1 MIDFATF
8 RVVIDV
14 KGLFEMNRYTGTG
27 LDVHGGECLAIEFV
41 HPLRHVLHAARQ
53 DAAHRFIA
61 GNADRAERAI
71 VVGDHPPCQ
80 DSCRLELKNFR
91 GPETTKMNTYS
102 PERKAALIARM
113 MPPHNQSV
121 VQLA

>member
-1 MIDFATF
+1 MGDEF
-8 RVVIDV
+8 
-14 KGLFEMNRYTGTG
+14 GTR
-27 LDVHGGECLAIEFV
+27 CY
-41 HPLRHVLHAARQ
+41 
-53 DAAHRFIA
+53 IA
-61 GNADRAERAI
+61 VNS
-71 VVGDHPPCQ
+71 PPCQ

>member
-1 MIDFATF
+1 MLHSS
-8 RVVIDV
+8 
-14 KGLFEMNRYTGTG
+14 GWLF
-27 LDVHGGECLAIEFV
+27 
-41 HPLRHVLHAARQ
+41 
-53 DAAHRFIA
+53 DAAVSIRRRNKLIQH
-61 GNADRAERAI
+61 GDERRQGA
-71 VVGDHPPCQ
+71 PPCQ

>member
-1 MIDFATF
+1 MRILPQT
-8 RVVIDV
+8 R
-14 KGLFEMNRYTGTG
+14 R
-27 LDVHGGECLAIEFV
+27 
-41 HPLRHVLHAARQ
+41 
-53 DAAHRFIA
+53 DAPP
-61 GNADRAERAI
+61 ADRARSCQSSASSLHLRADI
-71 VVGDHPPCQ
+71 PPCQ

>member
-1 MIDFATF
+1 MVHYKQRKIKGAYAAVHNEQQLPRCAAASTSVRQQHYGKGSFLGTF
-8 RVVIDV
+8 S
-14 KGLFEMNRYTGTG
+14 
-27 LDVHGGECLAIEFV
+27 
-41 HPLRHVLHAARQ
+41 
-53 DAAHRFIA
+53 
-61 GNADRAERAI
+61 
-71 VVGDHPPCQ
+71 PPCQ

>member
-1 MIDFATF
+1 MEMMLLPGMGLNSGNFFFFMQRHQAMQMIALQDLGRINAQ
-8 RVVIDV
+8 ILCDP
-14 KGLFEMNRYTGTG
+14 ERYRGQTLELASQALTGED
-27 LDVHGGECLAIEFV
+27 LQRAFS
-41 HPLRHVLHAARQ
+41 
-53 DAAHRFIA
+53 DA
-61 GNADRAERAI
+61 
-71 VVGDHPPCQ
+71 PPCQ

>member
-1 MIDFATF
+1 MMRSALLLLLLFCALAQAAPVRYQLVSNLTAPAEMLIASEKNPWRDRTL
-8 RVVIDV
+8 RVGI
-14 KGLFEMNRYTGTG
+14 
-27 LDVHGGECLAIEFV
+27 IS
-41 HPLRHVLHAARQ
+41 
-53 DAAHRFIA
+53 
-61 GNADRAERAI
+61 
-71 VVGDHPPCQ
+71 PPCQ

>member
-1 MIDFATF
+1 MVSGHFVRACVRRFLNDFSLMF
-8 RVVIDV
+8 
-14 KGLFEMNRYTGTG
+14 LF
-27 LDVHGGECLAIEFV
+27 
-41 HPLRHVLHAARQ
+41 VLC
-53 DAAHRFIA
+53 ILWE
-61 GNADRAERAI
+61 G
-71 VVGDHPPCQ
+71 VPPCQ

>member
-1 MIDFATF
+1 MFFNVNA
-8 RVVIDV
+8 
-14 KGLFEMNRYTGTG
+14 KYSLQSP
-27 LDVHGGECLAIEFV
+27 GGEE
-41 HPLRHVLHAARQ
+41 
-53 DAAHRFIA
+53 
-61 GNADRAERAI
+61 N
-71 VVGDHPPCQ
+71 PPCQ

>member
-1 MIDFATF
+1 MNTYSPERKAALIARMMPPHNQPVVQLARSEGIPANTLYAWRSQAGV
-8 RVVIDV
+8 RVA
-14 KGLFEMNRYTGTG
+14 ESQSP
-27 LDVHGGECLAIEFV
+27 GEWS
-41 HPLRHVLHAARQ
+41 Q
-53 DAAHRFIA
+53 DARFA
-61 GNADRAERAI
+61 
-71 VVGDHPPCQ
+71 VLPPCQ

>member
-1 MIDFATF
+1 MLEKQTD
-8 RVVIDV
+8 
-14 KGLFEMNRYTGTG
+14 GSY
-27 LDVHGGECLAIEFV
+27 EFWDDG
-41 HPLRHVLHAARQ
+41 Q
-53 DAAHRFIA
+53 T
-61 GNADRAERAI
+61 
-71 VVGDHPPCQ
+71 PPCQ

>member
-1 MIDFATF
+1 MRITADFLKKRPKKTSAEAEAFWSWSTQSG
-8 RVVIDV
+8 VI
-14 KGLFEMNRYTGTG
+14 LP
-27 LDVHGGECLAIEFV
+27 
-41 HPLRHVLHAARQ
+41 HPP
-53 DAAHRFIA
+53 
-61 GNADRAERAI
+61 
-71 VVGDHPPCQ
+71 PPCQ

>member
-1 MIDFATF
+1 MFRQEAIDNQKMKWRGRALLLPGIPFWLTAGLCLFFLIAFLTF
-8 RVVIDV
+8 VI
-14 KGLFEMNRYTGTG
+14 
-27 LDVHGGECLAIEFV
+27 
-41 HPLRHVLHAARQ
+41 
-53 DAAHRFIA
+53 
-61 GNADRAERAI
+61 
-71 VVGDHPPCQ
+71 PPCQ

-121 VQLA
+121 VQLARSEGIPANTLYAWRTQAGVGAAESL

>member
-1 MIDFATF
+1 MTHG
-8 RVVIDV
+8 RV
-14 KGLFEMNRYTGTG
+14 
-27 LDVHGGECLAIEFV
+27 
-41 HPLRHVLHAARQ
+41 RQ
-53 DAAHRFIA
+53 GKRR
-61 GNADRAERAI
+61 RASRAF
-71 VVGDHPPCQ
+71 PPCQ

>member
-1 MIDFATF
+1 MSTNLSHSLLAEMAVFVE
-8 RVVIDV
+8 VVES
-14 KGLFEMNRYTGTG
+14 GSFS
-27 LDVHGGECLAIEFV
+27 A
-41 HPLRHVLHAARQ
+41 AARRLG
-53 DAAHRFIA
+53 A
-61 GNADRAERAI
+61 
-71 VVGDHPPCQ
+71 PPCQ

>member
-1 MIDFATF
+1 MRTISILI
-8 RVVIDV
+8 VSV
-14 KGLFEMNRYTGTG
+14 KEYYRPQGGALRGRRCG
-27 LDVHGGECLAIEFV
+27 GGETEA
-41 HPLRHVLHAARQ
+41 Q
-53 DAAHRFIA
+53 
-61 GNADRAERAI
+61 ADRIAFEGWPGRLTLTSLTI
-71 VVGDHPPCQ
+71 EHVKVRRSFGLIIEDPPCQ

>member
-1 MIDFATF
+1 MSYFLIFELLHSTF
-8 RVVIDV
+8 DSYNA
-14 KGLFEMNRYTGTG
+14 GLITGIF
-27 LDVHGGECLAIEFV
+27 LSAVSQAALSSQKLASIF
-41 HPLRHVLHAARQ
+41 
-53 DAAHRFIA
+53 
-61 GNADRAERAI
+61 
-71 VVGDHPPCQ
+71 PPCQ

>member
-1 MIDFATF
+1 MPLNCWVGGDCCRSWRDDGPPC
-8 RVVIDV
+8 RV
-14 KGLFEMNRYTGTG
+14 
-27 LDVHGGECLAIEFV
+27 LAI
-41 HPLRHVLHAARQ
+41 
-53 DAAHRFIA
+53 
-61 GNADRAERAI
+61 I
-71 VVGDHPPCQ
+71 VIEQRIGHLPPCQ

-121 VQLA
+121 VQLARSEGIPANTLYAWRTQAGVGAAESLS

>member
-1 MIDFATF
+1 MVCIPAG
-8 RVVIDV
+8 IEPAQ
-14 KGLFEMNRYTGTG
+14 G
-27 LDVHGGECLAIEFV
+27 AIG
-41 HPLRHVLHAARQ
+41 RSTRQ
-53 DAAHRFIA
+53 QRRFYRIMK
-61 GNADRAERAI
+61 I
-71 VVGDHPPCQ
+71 LISPPCQ